1 MRKSFLIFPILF
13 FGGFTHI
20 TAQIQADMEIK
31 KKVSHVVGNHY
42 EMIKTNSEGNVLQS
56 GNYYKVENRYL
67 EHGIWKLYDYNTPE
81 LITKAKY
88 DKGEQIWIETKIDG
102 ELIRV
107 TKEEK
112 EVIALKARIAELEKQ
127 LAESDF

>member
-1 MRKSFLIFPILF
+1 MRKSFLIFTILF
-13 FGGFTHI
+13 FGGFTHS

-31 KKVSHVVGNHY
+31 KKVSHVVGNH
-42 EMIKTNSEGNVLQS
+42 SEGNVLQS
-56 GNYYKVENRYL
+56 GNYYKVDNRYL
-67 EHGIWKLYDYNTPE
+67 EHGIWKLYDFNTLE

-102 ELIRV
+102 KLIRV